1 MLKSK
6 LIQELITKIV
16 VSKDKITELELLRKE
31 PEFGEMIDEL
41 LIAVG
46 VCRRNSDNNIEFL
59 L

>member
-41 LIAVG
+41 LITVG